1 METPAQVNISEVIDD
16 SRLGPFQLGIC
27 ILCGLCLIMDGFDV
41 QAMGYV
47 APAIIREWK
56 IPNAELGPVFG
67 AGLLG
72 VLIGSLLFSMLADKI
87 GRRPVLIG
95 MTLFFSAMTFV
106 TANAGSVRQM
116 LAIRF
121 IAGMGLGGIM
131 PNAVAL
137 CGEYSSRAMRVTVMT
152 IVGNGFT
159 AGAAIGG
166 FISAWLIPNFGWRS
180 VFYFGAVMPLV
191 IALAM
196 FFWLPES
203 LHFLVLHGK
212 DPKNVD
218 KWFRRVAPGAAVPS
232 GAVQYVVAERK
243 REGVPVFHLFRDG
256 RAMGTV
262 LLWIVNFMN
271 LLNLYF
277 LSSWLPTVV
286 RDSGRSTST
295 AVLVG
300 TAVQVGGTI
309 AALGLGWFIERF
321 GFVPV
326 LATGFA
332 VACVNIAMIGFPGL
346 PLALLFAV
354 VFLAGMGIVG
364 GQAAVNAL
372 AGTYYPTSLR
382 STGIGWSLGIG
393 RIGAIIGPVLA
404 GELMALRWSN
414 ERLFL
419 AAAVPALISAVVML
433 SMYPRDYPTRDL
445 NLTRDPKPR
454 RDETEPQP
462 ETEPRP
468 CGSDHLI

>member
-1 METPAQVNISEVIDD
+1 MQTPAAVNISEVIDN

-47 APAIIREWK
+47 APALIREWK

-72 VLIGSLLFSMLADKI
+72 VLIGSLSFSMVADKI

-95 MTLFFSAMTFV
+95 LTLFFSAMTFV
-106 TANAGSVRQM
+106 TAHAGSVPQM

-121 IAGMGLGGIM
+121 IAGLGLGGIM

-180 VFYFGAVMPLV
+180 VFYFGAVIPFV
-191 IALAM
+191 IAMAM

-203 LHFLVLHGK
+203 LQFLVFRANDLS
-212 DPKNVD
+212 NVD
-218 KWFRRVAPGAAVPS
+218 KWLRRVDPDTEVRS
-232 GAVQYVVAERK
+232 GSVQYVVVERK
-243 REGVPVFHLFRDG
+243 RAGVPAFHLFGEG
-256 RAMGTV
+256 RATGTV
-262 LLWIVNFMN
+262 LLWTVNFMN

-326 LATGFA
+326 LASCFA
-332 VACVNIAMIGFPGL
+332 VAGVNIAMIGYPGL
-346 PLALLFAV
+346 SLAFLFAV

-372 AGTYYPTSLR
+372 AATYYPTPLR

-393 RIGAIIGPVLA
+393 RIGAIVGPVLA
-404 GELMALRWSN
+404 GELMALHWSN
-414 ERLFL
+414 QQLFI
-419 AAAVPALISAVVML
+419 AAAVPALISALVML
-433 SMYPRDYPTRDL
+433 SMRLVIAPT
-445 NLTRDPKPR
+445 
-454 RDETEPQP
+454 
-462 ETEPRP
+462 
-468 CGSDHLI
+468 

>member
-1 METPAQVNISEVIDD
+1 METPAQVNISEVIDN
-16 SRLGPFQLGIC
+16 SRLGPFQVGIC
-27 ILCGLCLIMDGFDV
+27 VLCGLCLIMDGFDV

-72 VLIGSLLFSMLADKI
+72 VLIGSLLFSILADKI

-95 MTLFFSAMTFV
+95 VTLFFSAMTFV
-106 TANAGSVRQM
+106 TARAGSVHQM

-121 IAGMGLGGIM
+121 IAGLGLGGIM

-203 LHFLVLHGK
+203 LQFLVLREKDLNKDLGK
-212 DPKNVD
+212 VD
-218 KWFRRVAPGAAVPS
+218 KWLRKVEPGAVAR

-256 RAMGTV
+256 RATGTV

-286 RDSGRSTST
+286 RDAGRSTST

-300 TAVQVGGTI
+300 TAVQVGGSI

-326 LATGFA
+326 LATCFA

-346 PLALLFAV
+346 SLALLFAV

-372 AGTYYPTSLR
+372 AATYYPTSLR

-393 RIGAIIGPVLA
+393 RIGAIVGPVLA
-404 GELMALRWSN
+404 GELMALHWSN
-414 ERLFL
+414 ERLFI
-419 AAAVPALISAVVML
+419 AAAVPALISAVVILGMNP
-433 SMYPRDYPTRDL
+433 SRDRQGAVT
-445 NLTRDPKPR
+445 
-454 RDETEPQP
+454 
-462 ETEPRP
+462 
-468 CGSDHLI
+468 

>member
-1 METPAQVNISEVIDD
+1 MDTPAPVNISEVIDN
-16 SRLGPFQLGIC
+16 SRLGPFQVGIC
-27 ILCGLCLIMDGFDV
+27 ILCGLCLVMDGFDV

-47 APAIIREWK
+47 APAIIRELK
-56 IPNAELGPVFG
+56 IPNAALGPVFG

-72 VLIGSLLFSMLADKI
+72 VLIGSLVFSILADKI

-95 MTLFFSAMTFV
+95 ATLFFSAMTFV
-106 TANAGSVRQM
+106 TAHAGSVHQM

-121 IAGMGLGGIM
+121 IAGLGLGGIM

-166 FISAWLIPNFGWRS
+166 FISAWLIPSFGWRS
-180 VFYFGAVMPLV
+180 VFYFGATIPLA

-196 FFWLPES
+196 YFWLPES
-203 LHFLVLHGK
+203 LQFLVLRAK
-212 DPKNVD
+212 ELKNVD
-218 KWFRRVAPGAAVPS
+218 KWLRRVALGAVSS
-232 GAVQYVVAERK
+232 GAVQYVVAERR
-243 REGVPVFHLFRDG
+243 REGVPVLHLFRDG

-286 RDSGRSTST
+286 RDAGRSTST

-300 TAVQVGGTI
+300 TAAQVGGAI
-309 AALGLGWFIERF
+309 AALGLGWFIKRF

-326 LATGFA
+326 LTTCFA
-332 VACVNIAMIGFPGL
+332 VAGANIAMIGYPGL
-346 PLALLFAV
+346 SLAFLFV
-354 VFLAGMGIVG
+354 VVVVAGMGIVG

-372 AGTYYPTSLR
+372 AATYYPTSLR

-393 RIGAIIGPVLA
+393 RIGAIVGPVLA
-404 GELMALRWSN
+404 GELMALHWSN
-414 ERLFL
+414 QQLFI

-433 SMYPRDYPTRDL
+433 GMNS
-445 NLTRDPKPR
+445 TRDPKAS
-454 RDETEPQP
+454 RD
-462 ETEPRP
+462 R
-468 CGSDHLI
+468 GSVYLI

>member
-1 METPAQVNISEVIDD
+1 MDTSSKLNISEIIDN
-16 SRLGPFQLGIC
+16 SNLGPFQVGIC
-27 ILCGLCLIMDGFDV
+27 VLCGLCLIMDGFDV

-56 IPNAELGPVFG
+56 IPNSELGPVFG

-95 MTLFFSAMTFV
+95 ATLFFSAMTFV
-106 TANAGSVRQM
+106 TAHASSVPQM

-137 CGEYSSRAMRVTVMT
+137 CGEYSSRATRVTVMT

-180 VFYFGAVMPLV
+180 VFYFGASIPLV
-191 IALAM
+191 IAIAM

-203 LHFLVLHGK
+203 LQFLVLRGR
-212 DPKNVD
+212 DLNNIN
-218 KWFRRVAPGAAVPS
+218 KWLRRVDPAAVPNGS
-232 GAVQYVVAERK
+232 VQYVVAEKK
-243 REGVPVFHLFRDG
+243 REGVPVLYLFRDG
-256 RAMGTV
+256 RALGTV

-286 RDSGRSTST
+286 RDSGYSTST

-300 TAVQVGGTI
+300 TTVQVGGTI
-309 AALGLGWFIERF
+309 AALGLGWFIGRL

-326 LATGFA
+326 LATCFA
-332 VACVNIAMIGFPGL
+332 VASVNIAMIGHPRL
-346 PLALLFAV
+346 PLALLFTV
-354 VFLAGMGIVG
+354 VFVAGMGIVG
-364 GQAAVNAL
+364 GQAAINAL
-372 AGTYYPTSLR
+372 AATYYPTTLR

-393 RIGAIIGPVLA
+393 RIGAIVGPVLA
-404 GELMALRWSN
+404 GQFMALHWSN
-414 ERLFL
+414 ERLFI
-419 AAAVPALISAVVML
+419 AAAIPALISAIVML
-433 SMYPRDYPTRDL
+433 GMNPSRDR
-445 NLTRDPKPR
+445 K
-454 RDETEPQP
+454 
-462 ETEPRP
+462 
-468 CGSDHLI
+468 GAVI

>member
-1 METPAQVNISEVIDD
+1 METPASLNISEVIDR
-16 SRLGPFQLGIC
+16 SRLGPFQVGIC
-27 ILCGLCLIMDGFDV
+27 VLCGLCLIMDGFDV

-72 VLIGSLLFSMLADKI
+72 VLIGSLLFSMLADKV

-95 MTLFFSAMTFV
+95 MTLFFSVMTFV
-106 TANAGSVRQM
+106 TAQAGSAHQM

-137 CGEYSSRAMRVTVMT
+137 CGEYCSRAMRVTVMT

-180 VFYFGAVMPLV
+180 VFYFGAIIPLI

-203 LHFLVLHGK
+203 LQFLVLRAK
-212 DPKNVD
+212 DRRKVD
-218 KWFRRVAPGAAVPS
+218 KWIQRVDPGVAVPNVT
-232 GAVQYVVAERK
+232 VQYVVAEQK
-243 REGVPVFHLFRDG
+243 PEGVPVLHLFRDG
-256 RAMGTV
+256 RALGTV

-277 LSSWLPTVV
+277 LSSWLPTVI
-286 RDSGRSTST
+286 RDAGRSTST

-300 TAVQVGGTI
+300 TTVQVGGTI

-326 LATGFA
+326 LAAGFA
-332 VACVNIAMIGFPGL
+332 VACVNIAMIGYPAL

-372 AGTYYPTSLR
+372 AATYYPTALR

-393 RIGAIIGPVLA
+393 RIGAIVGPVLA
-404 GELMALRWSN
+404 GELMALHWSN
-414 ERLFL
+414 QQLFI
-419 AAAVPALISAVVML
+419 AAAVPALISALVML
-433 SMYPRDYPTRDL
+433 SMRWVIAPT
-445 NLTRDPKPR
+445 
-454 RDETEPQP
+454 
-462 ETEPRP
+462 
-468 CGSDHLI
+468 

>member
-1 METPAQVNISEVIDD
+1 MDTPASVNISEVIDN
-16 SRLGPFQLGIC
+16 SRLGPFQVGIC

-72 VLIGSLLFSMLADKI
+72 VLIGSLVFSILADKI

-95 MTLFFSAMTFV
+95 ATLFFSAVTFV
-106 TANAGSVRQM
+106 TTHAGSVHQM

-121 IAGMGLGGIM
+121 IAGLGLGGIM

-180 VFYFGAVMPLV
+180 VFYFGAAMPLA

-196 FFWLPES
+196 YFWLPES
-203 LHFLVLHGK
+203 LQFLVLRATQLK
-212 DPKNVD
+212 KVD
-218 KWFRRVAPGAAVPS
+218 KWLRRVAPGAVPS
-232 GAVQYVVAERK
+232 GAAQYIVAERR
-243 REGVPVFHLFRDG
+243 REGVPVLHLFRDG

-262 LLWIVNFMN
+262 LLWVVNFMN

-286 RDSGRSTST
+286 RDAGRSTST

-300 TAVQVGGTI
+300 TAVQVGGAI

-326 LATGFA
+326 LATCFA
-332 VACVNIAMIGFPGL
+332 VAGANIAMIGYPGL
-346 PLALLFAV
+346 SLALLFAV
-354 VFLAGMGIVG
+354 VVLAGMGIVG

-372 AGTYYPTSLR
+372 AATYYPTSLR

-393 RIGAIIGPVLA
+393 RIGAIVGPVLA
-404 GELMALRWSN
+404 GELMALHWSN
-414 ERLFL
+414 QQLFI

-433 SMYPRDYPTRDL
+433 GMNP
-445 NLTRDPKPR
+445 TRDPKPS
-454 RDETEPQP
+454 RDREGTS
-462 ETEPRP
+462 T
-468 CGSDHLI
+468 

>member
-1 METPAQVNISEVIDD
+1 METPASVNLSEVIDN
-16 SRLGPFQLGIC
+16 SRLGPFQVGIC

-95 MTLFFSAMTFV
+95 VTLFFSAMTFV
-106 TANAGSVRQM
+106 TARAGSVHQM

-203 LHFLVLHGK
+203 LQFLVLREKDLNKDLGK
-212 DPKNVD
+212 VQ
-218 KWFRRVAPGAAVPS
+218 KWLRKVEPGAVTS
-232 GAVQYVVAERK
+232 GVVQYVVAERK

-286 RDSGRSTST
+286 RDAGRSTST

-326 LATGFA
+326 LATCFA
-332 VACVNIAMIGFPGL
+332 VACVNIAIIGFPGL
-346 PLALLFAV
+346 SLALLFAV

-372 AGTYYPTSLR
+372 AATFYPTSLR

-393 RIGAIIGPVLA
+393 RIGAIVGPVLA
-404 GELMALRWSN
+404 GELMALQWSN
-414 ERLFL
+414 ERLFI

-433 SMYPRDYPTRDL
+433 GIKPSRDR
-445 NLTRDPKPR
+445 
-454 RDETEPQP
+454 Q
-462 ETEPRP
+462 
-468 CGSDHLI
+468 GAFI

>member
-1 METPAQVNISEVIDD
+1 METPASVNISEVIDN
-16 SRLGPFQLGIC
+16 SRLGPFQAGIC
-27 ILCGLCLIMDGFDV
+27 ILCGLCLIMDGFDL

-72 VLIGSLLFSMLADKI
+72 VLIGSLLFSILADKI
-87 GRRPVLIG
+87 GRRPVLLG
-95 MTLFFSAMTFV
+95 ATLFFSVMTFV
-106 TANAGSVRQM
+106 TAHAGSVHQM

-180 VFYFGAVMPLV
+180 VFYFGATIPLA

-196 FFWLPES
+196 YFWLPES
-203 LHFLVLHGK
+203 LQFLVLRAK
-212 DPKNVD
+212 DLKKVD
-218 KWFRRVAPGAAVPS
+218 MWLRRVAPGAVPS

-286 RDSGRSTST
+286 RNAGRSTST

-309 AALGLGWFIERF
+309 AALGLGWFIARF

-326 LATGFA
+326 LATCFA
-332 VACVNIAMIGFPGL
+332 IAGANIAMIGYPGL
-346 PLALLFAV
+346 SLALLFAV

-372 AGTYYPTSLR
+372 AATYYPTSLR

-393 RIGAIIGPVLA
+393 RIGAIVGPVLA
-404 GELMALRWSN
+404 GELMALHWSN
-414 ERLFL
+414 QQLFI

-433 SMYPRDYPTRDL
+433 GMNS
-445 NLTRDPKPR
+445 TRDPKAS
-454 RDETEPQP
+454 RD
-462 ETEPRP
+462 R
-468 CGSDHLI
+468 GSVYLI